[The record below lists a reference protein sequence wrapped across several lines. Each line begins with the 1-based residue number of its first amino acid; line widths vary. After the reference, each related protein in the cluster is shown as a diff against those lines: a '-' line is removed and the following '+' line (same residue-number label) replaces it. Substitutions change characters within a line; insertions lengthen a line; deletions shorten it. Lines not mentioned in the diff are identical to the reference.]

1 MDANELVAV
10 EAWKGERIYWDLVS
24 EADREL
30 HLSRYQFARELF
42 QPQWDCVDA
51 ACGSGYGAAFLAE
64 KVHSVC
70 GIDINANAVEFAKAK
85 YCKPNLMYRCSDL
98 QCELPF
104 SDGSF
109 DAITSF

>member
-10 EAWKGERIYWDLVS
+10 EAWKGERIYWDLAS
-24 EADREL
+24 DAARQL

-42 QPQWDCVDA
+42 QTQWDCLDA

-64 KVHSVC
+64 KVRSVC
-70 GIDINANAVEFAKAK
+70 GVDVSENAVEFAITK
-85 YCKPNLMYRCSDL
+85 YGKPNLTYRCSDL

-104 SDGSF
+104 ADGSF